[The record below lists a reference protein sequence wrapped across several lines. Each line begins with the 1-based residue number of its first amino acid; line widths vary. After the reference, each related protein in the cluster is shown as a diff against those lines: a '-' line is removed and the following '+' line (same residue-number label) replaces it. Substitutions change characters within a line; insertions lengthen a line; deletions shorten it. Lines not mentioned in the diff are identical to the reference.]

1 MTLQEFSSDP
11 FVSLCDVLTCTPITQ
26 TCNHGTLKNTFMV
39 LRLLVTK
46 YLSQLIPDG
55 GDEFKKTLLAQTLQG
70 CTWLV
75 SLEVNK

>member
-1 MTLQEFSSDP
+1 
-11 FVSLCDVLTCTPITQ
+11 
-26 TCNHGTLKNTFMV
+26 MV